1 MSLERPLLFFHVE
14 KAGGSSIEEVVA
26 RHLGAQAVKLPASPA
41 AQLEQGQRGGL
52 NHTVIIP
59 GYFGWSPFLLEATL
73 LRLINHTAC
82 AVAFMGHFSVLPLL
96 RLLVQIDRGEMG
108 PVRCRRWR
116 WPRSGDATAL
126 AWGALSRSDC
136 VTVLRD
142 PLERARS
149 SWNFF
154 NYAGGSNCR
163 LHCGPTAVGHLRG
176 TSWCAD
182 CSPLRFEEA
191 VRVLGA
197 RAVLRKTR
205 GNLALHR
212 LGALSGGLA
221 SASATADADL
231 DNETASTL
239 ARAKCLLHQCRI
251 VGISEQLDAVVRAIS
266 LSTMQVPCQ
275 PVGNANYN
283 VWSHQSQT
291 SQLSTDDRAELLS
304 LLRFDRELY
313 HLAERKASL
322 LAGLQCHRPHEG
334 RYRLRLPHRGACVSE
349 RTSDSAH

>member
-96 RLLVQIDRGEMG
+96 RLLVQIDR
-108 PVRCRRWR
+108 
-116 WPRSGDATAL
+116 
-126 AWGALSRSDC
+126 
-136 VTVLRD
+136 
-142 PLERARS
+142 
-149 SWNFF
+149 
-154 NYAGGSNCR
+154 GGSNCR

>member
-239 ARAKCLLHQCRI
+239 ARASAYCTNAASWASVSSSMPWCAPYPCPQCRCRASLWATPI
-251 VGISEQLDAVVRAIS
+251 TMSGAIS
-266 LSTMQVPCQ
+266 RRQVSCRRTT
-275 PVGNANYN
+275 GRSCSLCCA
-283 VWSHQSQT
+283 SIESCTT
-291 SQLSTDDRAELLS
+291 SP
-304 LLRFDRELY
+304 RE
-313 HLAERKASL
+313 
-322 LAGLQCHRPHEG
+322 
-334 RYRLRLPHRGACVSE
+334 RLRCWPAC
-349 RTSDSAH
+349 SAIVPMRVDIG